1 MNYREMQKFG
11 GSYNI
16 SFQDE
21 QLKND
26 LDELQQHEKQD
37 VTKMSRISPLKIKN
51 LLTDCYFSDFG
62 FFIMA

>member
-26 LDELQQHEKQD
+26 LVKL
-37 VTKMSRISPLKIKN
+37 
-51 LLTDCYFSDFG
+51 
-62 FFIMA
+62 